1 MRVAFLMEVN
11 AMADKLLK
19 AVSNNGKFRVY
30 VIDATDTIAEAQKRH
45 DTWTNSTAALGRTM
59 IGSIL
64 VATST
69 LKDDEDLTTRIVGDG
84 PAGAIVVDAN
94 AQGET
99 KGYIQNPHVSLPLN
113 DKHHIDVRGAVGT
126 KGTLS
131 ITKDQHLKEPF
142 TGQTPLVSG
151 EIGDDFAYYMAQ
163 SEQIPSAVGVS
174 VFVHP
179 NETVGKAGGFLIQTL
194 PGANDDDITTIENN
208 LKVVPNISE
217 LMNEGLTS
225 KEIMDKLM
233 HGIEM
238 KILDSLDIQF
248 KCDCSKERFS
258 KSLATL
264 RDSEIQAMIDE
275 NHGAEAVCKFC
286 NNKYEFSEADLK
298 KILVEKNQ

>member
-1 MRVAFLMEVN
+1 MT
-11 AMADKLLK
+11 DKLIK
-19 AVSNNGKFRVY
+19 SVSTDGKFRAY

-69 LKDDEDLTTRIVGDG
+69 IKEDEVLTTRVVGIG
-84 PAGAIVVDAN
+84 PAGDIVVDAD
-94 AQGET
+94 AQGNV

-126 KGTLS
+126 QGTLS
-131 ITKDQHLKEPF
+131 VTKDLHLKEPF
-142 TGQTPLVSG
+142 TGQTPIVSG
-151 EIGDDFAYYMAQ
+151 EIGDDFAYYMAK

-179 NETVGKAGGFLIQTL
+179 NETVGVAGGFLIQTL
-194 PGANDDDITTIENN
+194 PGATDDDITKIEDN
-208 LKVVPNISE
+208 LKTVPNISE
-217 LMNEGLTS
+217 LMNEGLS
-225 KEIMDKLM
+225 SEEILNKLM

-238 KILDSLDIQF
+238 KILDTMDIRF
-248 KCDCSKERFS
+248 KCDCSKEKFS

-264 RDSEIQAMIDE
+264 SDDELQAMID
-275 NHGAEAVCKFC
+275 
-286 NNKYEFSEADLK
+286 
-298 KILVEKNQ
+298 

>member
-1 MRVAFLMEVN
+1 MT
-11 AMADKLLK
+11 DKLIK

-30 VIDATDTIAEAQKRH
+30 VIDATETVAEAQKRH

-69 LKDDEDLTTRIVGDG
+69 LKEDEVLTTRVVANG

-94 AQGET
+94 ANGDV

-113 DKHHIDVRGAVGT
+113 EKHHIDVKGAVGT

-131 ITKDQHLKEPF
+131 ITKDLHLKEPF
-142 TGQTPLVSG
+142 TGQTPIVSG
-151 EIGDDFAYYMAQ
+151 EIGDDFAYYMAK

-174 VFVHP
+174 VFVQP

-194 PGANDDDITTIENN
+194 PGAKDDDISQIENN
-208 LKVVPNISE
+208 LKIVPNISE
-217 LMNEGLTS
+217 LMNEGLS
-225 KEIMDKLM
+225 PEEIMDKLM
-233 HGIEM
+233 KGIEM
-238 KILDSLDIQF
+238 KVLDTLDIQF
-248 KCDCSKERFS
+248 KCDCSKEKFAH
-258 KSLATL
+258 SLATL
-264 RDSEIQAMIDE
+264 ADDELQAMIDE

-286 NNKYEFSEADLK
+286 GNKYQFSEQELSDIIAEK
-298 KILVEKNQ
+298 K

>member
-1 MRVAFLMEVN
+1 MT
-11 AMADKLLK
+11 DKLIK
-19 AVSNNGKFRVY
+19 SVSTDGKFRAY

-69 LKDDEDLTTRIVGDG
+69 IKEDEVLTTRVVGNG
-84 PAGAIVVDAN
+84 PAGAIVVDAD
-94 AQGET
+94 AQGNV

-126 KGTLS
+126 QGTLS
-131 ITKDQHLKEPF
+131 VTKDLHLKEPF
-142 TGQTPLVSG
+142 TGQTPIVSG
-151 EIGDDFAYYMAQ
+151 EIGDDFAYYMAK

-179 NETVGKAGGFLIQTL
+179 NETVGVAGGFLIQTL
-194 PGANDDDITTIENN
+194 PGATDDDITKIEDN
-208 LKVVPNISE
+208 LKTVPNISE
-217 LMNEGLTS
+217 LMNEGLS
-225 KEIMDKLM
+225 SEEILNKLM

-238 KILDSLDIQF
+238 KILDTMDIRF
-248 KCDCSKERFS
+248 KCDCSKEKFS

-264 RDSEIQAMIDE
+264 SDDELQAMIDE

-286 NNKYEFSEADLK
+286 NNKYQFSEQELATIIADK
-298 KILVEKNQ
+298 K